1 MTVEEKEAL
10 KLEMASADETVRTA
24 AIDKM
29 VKYNET
35 LEKEKSGLDT
45 AISKQ
50 KKDAEE
56 KFKAKEA
63 EKAAA
68 DIQLEAARQ
77 NTLTAEQKQIEAMAN
92 IQKTVDELKNQNAQ
106 SKMKDY
112 AREKLKEAN
121 IPTSWLNMA
130 TAGNTDEID
139 AKINTIKAN
148 IAETTKAEVAK
159 TLKDNNYAAGQTPK
173 TGSDV
178 DVIADLDKKIDA
190 ALAAN
195 NNPLAV
201 SLQFEQ
207 KRERQKALLQN

>member
-1 MTVEEKEAL
+1 MTVEEKETL

>member
-29 VKYNET
+29 MKHNET

-50 KKDAEE
+50 KNEAEE
-56 KFKAKEA
+56 KLKAKEA
-63 EKAAA
+63 EKAAS

-190 ALAAN
+190 ALTAN

>member
-10 KLEMASADETVRTA
+10 KLEMASADEVVRTA

-190 ALAAN
+190 ALTAN